1 MFRHRKS
8 LPQTNSSTVKLLRQD
23 VVQEKSKTK
32 TKIQMHTKAEMVGNL
47 GQPEA
52 GPLLPTVVAW
62 DIGPRADI
70 RKIVD
75 SEQRTPQVFA

>member
-1 MFRHRKS
+1 MFRLRKS

-23 VVQEKSKTK
+23 VVQDKSKTR
-32 TKIQMHTKAEMVGNL
+32 TKIQLHTTAEILGHS

-52 GPLLPTVVAW
+52 GPLPPTVVAW